1 MGRRITTR
9 MHDGALRLPE
19 GILTPGQD
27 EWWVERRDGVVVLI
41 PRTAD
46 LSKLYIEPTTECPL
60 DCRTCVRRAWQDPSA
75 RIDVETYRH
84 LLAETRA
91 MPHLKRMV
99 FGGIGEP
106 TCHPDLVE
114 MIALARERGLA
125 VTLSTNGQLLN
136 GHLSGELIGLGLDRL
151 VVSLDG
157 ADPDTYRD
165 VRGAAMTGVLDN
177 LRRLNETKGRLGS
190 LLPSLEIEFVAL
202 RRNIGELG
210 ALAKLAGSLNAS
222 RVLVS
227 HVLPHTEEMREERLY
242 GREPAEP
249 LRAASWHVKADAW
262 VLWGMLDLPRM
273 HWGAERRCPFVQ
285 DRAAVVGW
293 DGGITPCYALSHNY
307 SYYTVDG
314 RLKRVTRHTF
324 GNITEQSLLDI
335 WTGEDYCRFRS
346 EVASFRFPSCPDC
359 DLRESCDLRA
369 RNEACWG
376 CSPSCA
382 DCLYAQDIVRCPGAG
397 R

>member
-1 MGRRITTR
+1 MGRHIAAR
-9 MHDGALRLPE
+9 MREGALRLPE
-19 GILTPGQD
+19 GVFTSGED
-27 EWWVERRDGVVVLI
+27 EWWVQRRDGAVVLI
-41 PRTAD
+41 PRAPD
-46 LSKLYIEPTTECPL
+46 LSKLYLEPTTECPL
-60 DCRTCVRRAWQDPSA
+60 ACRTCVRHAWQDPTS
-75 RIDVETYRH
+75 RLGMETYRH

-91 MPHLKRMV
+91 MPSLKRMV

-106 TCHPDLVE
+106 ICHPDLTE

-125 VTLSTNGQLLN
+125 VTLSTNGHLLN
-136 GHLSGELIGLGLDRL
+136 EHLSAELVRAGVDRL

-157 ADPDTYRD
+157 ADPGTYWD
-165 VRGAAMTGVLDN
+165 VRGAAMTAVLEN
-177 LRRLNETKGRLGS
+177 IRYLNEAKRRLGS

-202 RRNIGELG
+202 RRNVGELG
-210 ALAKLAGSLNAS
+210 ALARLAGALNAS

-227 HVLPHTEEMREERLY
+227 HVLPHTEEMKDERLY

-249 LRAASWHVKADAW
+249 LRTVSWHVKADAW
-262 VLWGMLDLPRM
+262 VLWGMFDLPRM

-293 DGGITPCYALSHNY
+293 DGGIAPCYALSHSY
-307 SYYTVDG
+307 SYFAVDG
-314 RLKRVTRHTF
+314 RPKHVTRHTF
-324 GNITEQSLLDI
+324 GNITEENLLDI
-335 WTGEDYCRFRS
+335 WTGEEYCRFRS

-376 CSPSCA
+376 YSPSCA
-382 DCLYAQDIVRCPGAG
+382 DCLYAQDIVRCPGGG

>member
-1 MGRRITTR
+1 

-60 DCRTCVRRAWQDPSA
+60 ECRTCVRRAWQDPCS
-75 RIDVETYRH
+75 RIDMETYRR

-91 MPHLKRMV
+91 LPHLKRMV

-136 GHLSGELIGLGLDRL
+136 GRLSAELIRVGVDRL

-165 VRGAAMTGVLDN
+165 VRGAAMAGVLDN
-177 LRRLNETKGRLGS
+177 LRRLNEAKSKLRS

-202 RRNIGELG
+202 QRNIGELG
-210 ALAKLAGSLNAS
+210 ALTTLAGNLNAS
-222 RVLVS
+222 RILVS

-273 HWGAERRCPFVQ
+273 HWGAERRCAFVQ

-293 DGGITPCYALSHNY
+293 DGGIAPCYALSHNY
-307 SYYTVDG
+307 SYYAVDG
-314 RLKRVTRHTF
+314 RLKFVTRHTF